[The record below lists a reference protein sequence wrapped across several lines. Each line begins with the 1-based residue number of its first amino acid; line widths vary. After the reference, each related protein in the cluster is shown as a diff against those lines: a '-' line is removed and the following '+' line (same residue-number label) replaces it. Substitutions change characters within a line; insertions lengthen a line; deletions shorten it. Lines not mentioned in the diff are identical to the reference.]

1 MRTFSILYYTNDYKK
16 YQDFCSLCE
25 RSIRVA
31 FNSGTQTR
39 ILSSFRKDSKPIPL
53 FTCLRDLSNFLEDYD
68 KNLSDIILLMDCALL
83 YKGLD
88 TDEAVRALMIEYP
101 EVKFLFDENPEWV
114 IFNKEDIDNP
124 ILEQNRNICE
134 NCLGLLEQSTEKGTV
149 KREFLNL
156 LFEEDSDIWNLL
168 RILLVP
174 ITEETI
180 KNVIENTKRN
190 LSSLISDWGKKE
202 TQQISFKD
210 FPDVKELIDKIQISN
225 EQIDNNDDSILE
237 KAHNVCKN
245 CLNLTT
251 PSEKGKTDIHS
262 FLKGILLDKIEKSD
276 WNIYRDWLRPNAEKI
291 IAENIRKNRQ
301 RLIRQIAI
309 RSVCFDFLTIPKK
322 DSYFIL
328 NIVHSQDNLFDA
340 SNIRYAIKQWKYAKL
355 DVHSRNFLTTQNSRR
370 DNLAISVEEE
380 KGQNRFNS
388 YCLFAN
394 GFRVWPI
401 TSARELLKVNS
412 EIEDDINPSIV
423 VRDYD
428 LQFFDSSCVTSGDSR
443 EAIKAIRGFRDSLKE
458 QWEKTHAFVSP
469 CWSSLYTRLFEINN
483 SNIPRYYTN
492 KFDCL
497 SRLPKSSIVSIT
509 NKKIDCPIYFVSKGT
524 WNVKILTPASF
535 ISSYGNTH
543 KKHVVRISHY
553 YMTREDGKQILCL
566 PGLTKPISGIYEPF
580 MHIPEIHDRS
590 KATEAS
596 MSDYLDTT
604 REGHSHGTS
613 LDIYSTVKSLIRR
626 AEHYYEY
633 GKYIHAA
640 ILSNEAIEYL
650 NGFHESLLLNAYH
663 ILAISENAIAMDTV
677 GGDENA
683 LKEDSLF
690 RINKIECEIDKILRR
705 KKEDSNSDEDRRE
718 FKYNVLNQIF
728 SACRKFCKEKEHFMA
743 EDCFISAMAHTNE
756 GFTPSD
762 IWHEILTIRKRILK
776 SWAAK
781 KKDYKY

>member
-1 MRTFSILYYTNDYKK
+1 MRTFSILYYTNNYEK

-31 FNSGTQTR
+31 FNSGTQAR
-39 ILSSFRKDSKPIPL
+39 ILSSFREDSKPIPL

-68 KNLSDIILLMDCALL
+68 KNLSDIILLLDCFLL
-83 YKGLD
+83 YKGVD
-88 TDEAVRALMIEYP
+88 TDETVRALMIEYP
-101 EVKFLFDENPEWV
+101 EVKFLFDEDPRW
-114 IFNKEDIDNP
+114 ILFNKEDIGDTILSDP
-124 ILEQNRNICE
+124 ILGNDRNICE
-134 NCLGLLEQSTEKGTV
+134 DCLDKLEHSTEKGKV
-149 KREFLNL
+149 KQDFLSL
-156 LFEEDSDIWNLL
+156 LFGEDSNIWDLL
-168 RILLVP
+168 RTLLIP
-174 ITEETI
+174 STERIIINE
-180 KNVIENTKRN
+180 VEN
-190 LSSLISDWGKKE
+190 LYSLISEWNTKG
-202 TQQISFKD
+202 TLQTSLKD
-210 FPDVKELIDKIQISN
+210 FPDVTELIDKIQLPN
-225 EQIDNNDDSILE
+225 EQTDNNSILKE
-237 KAHNVCKN
+237 ACNICNNFLK
-245 CLNLTT
+245 LIF
-251 PSEKGKTDIHS
+251 PSEKGEIDKQCL
-262 FLKGILLDKIEKSD
+262 LKRILLEDSNRDIF
-276 WNIYRDWLRPNAEKI
+276 RDWLRPKAEKI

-301 RLIRQIAI
+301 RLIRQIAVK
-309 RSVCFDFLTIPKK
+309 SVYFDFLTIPKT
-322 DSYFIL
+322 DNYFVL
-328 NIVHSQDNLFDA
+328 NLVHSQDNLFDA

-394 GFRVWPI
+394 GFRVWPV
-401 TSARELLKVNS
+401 TSARELLIVNS
-412 EIEDDINPSIV
+412 EIGNVINPSIV

-428 LQFFDSSCVTSGDSR
+428 LQFADSSCVTSGDSR
-443 EAIKAIRGFRDSLKE
+443 EAIKAIRGFRDSLEE
-458 QWEKTHAFVSP
+458 QWEETHAFVSP
-469 CWSSLYTRLFEINN
+469 CWSSLYTGLFEKRIANF
-483 SNIPRYYTN
+483 PRYYTN

-497 SRLPKSSIVSIT
+497 SKLPKSSIVSIT
-509 NKKIDCPIYFVSKGT
+509 NKKIGCPIYFVSKGT
-524 WNVKILTPASF
+524 WNVNILTPASF
-535 ISSYGNTH
+535 LSSYSNTH
-543 KKHVVRISHY
+543 KKHSVCISHY
-553 YMTREDGKQILCL
+553 YMTREDGKQRLCL

-596 MSDYLDTT
+596 ISDYLDTT

-626 AEHYYEY
+626 AEHYYEN

-640 ILSNEAIEYL
+640 ILSNEIIEYL

-690 RINKIECEIDKILRR
+690 RIKKIECEIDKILRR
-705 KKEDSNSDEDRRE
+705 KKENGISDEDRRE

-728 SACRKFCKEKEHFMA
+728 STCRITCKEKEHFMA

-756 GFTPSD
+756 GFTPCD
-762 IWHEILTIRKRILK
+762 IRHELLAIYKRIHK

-781 KKDYKY
+781 KNGYKF